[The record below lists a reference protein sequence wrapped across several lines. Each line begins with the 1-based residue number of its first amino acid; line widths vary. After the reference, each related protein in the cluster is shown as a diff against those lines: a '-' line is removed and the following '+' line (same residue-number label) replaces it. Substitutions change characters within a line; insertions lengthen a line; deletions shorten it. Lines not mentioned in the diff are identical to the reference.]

1 MASGQW
7 SECDAAERLA
17 SQTNFCDNGVQ
28 IPPVNWHHFQPK
40 KDVAMNLLAL
50 LVIGLIYAAFVALVF
65 CLLTMLFG
73 LLFKSFEIS
82 GPDNWSFFAFYIRYL
97 IIALVYVFV
106 SMPLNGLIGIGAL
119 AIAYK
124 YVFDAGWIQ
133 AIVMCT
139 VGGVVALVLF
149 ILLIVAVLTPFHLL
163 G

>member
-1 MASGQW
+1 
-7 SECDAAERLA
+7 
-17 SQTNFCDNGVQ
+17 
-28 IPPVNWHHFQPK
+28 
-40 KDVAMNLLAL
+40 MNLLAL